1 MVLNT
6 RNLVVEKKK
15 HCTLNIDISIEFPQN
30 VCLVLKDIILEG
42 TRQTLCKHS
51 VTCKKPRIII
61 RIL

>member
-6 RNLVVEKKK
+6 HNLVVEKKK

-51 VTCKKPRIII
+51 VTCKKQE
-61 RIL
+61 